1 MSVKA
6 VLNVAATVTAPSTTV
21 ANITPSPVPASLIG
35 SPTCVT
41 FGLVTDLA
49 NSRMQF
55 SYMVYQTYNAASG
68 ATGMAQASG
77 TSAWVPIPGV
87 SHDFPDVS
95 VSVTPTSEI
104 SGNSIV
110 FTLAGSTS
118 YTQTSPGIYT
128 VVTE

>member
-6 VLNVAATVTAPSTTV
+6 VLNVASTATVPSTTI
-21 ANITPSPVPASLIG
+21 ANATPSPALESLIG
-35 SPTCVT
+35 SPTCVV

-49 NSRMQF
+49 NSKIQF
-55 SYMVYQTYNAASG
+55 SYLAYQTYNTESG
-68 ATGMAQASG
+68 VTGIAQASG
-77 TSAWVPIPGV
+77 TSAWIPIPNV
-87 SHDFPDVS
+87 SQDFPDVS
-95 VSVTPTSEI
+95 VSVTPTSAI

-110 FTLAGSTS
+110 FTLSGTIS

>member
-6 VLNVAATVTAPSTTV
+6 VLNAASTVTSPSTTI
-21 ANITPSPVPASLIG
+21 ANATPSPVPESLIG
-35 SPTCVT
+35 SPTCVV

-55 SYMVYQTYNAASG
+55 SYLAYQTYHAAG
-68 ATGMAQASG
+68 GTTGMAQVSG

-87 SHDFPDVS
+87 SHDFPEVS
-95 VSVTPTSEI
+95 ASVTPTSEI

-110 FTLAGSTS
+110 FTLTGTVS
-118 YTQTSPGIYT
+118 YTQTTPGIYN